1 MSELQ
6 ELTVKE
12 LITKMYNT
20 QHQLQRNTAYAVGD
34 IATSPDLPSW
44 AYLECIQAG
53 TTSST
58 PPQQFLP
65 NTKTILSDG
74 SVQWRVRDIRCRYEV
89 GDLVPKLTTPK
100 SYEYLILCDGST
112 FDASEYPLLA
122 DVFPDGVLPD
132 LSGRVLE
139 GDSVAKK
146 FKDAGLPDIQGRFEP
161 TYTEGAAR
169 IASEGVSGCFSEDSH
184 WGSYVQ
190 GVTMVLGN
198 DGDYRTSGIQ
208 FKASS
213 YNSTYGKSS
222 TVQMASFTVKYYVCY
237 GG

>member
-12 LITKMYNT
+12 LITKIYNT

-44 AYLECIQAG
+44 AYLECVQAG

-58 PPQQFLP
+58 PPQQFSP
-65 NTKTILSDG
+65 NPQTILSDG

-100 SYEYLILCDGST
+100 SYEYLMLCDGSP

-122 DVFPDGVLPD
+122 AVFPDGVLPD
-132 LSGRVLE
+132 LSERVLQ
-139 GDSVAKK
+139 GADTAKQYRE
-146 FKDAGLPDIQGRFEP
+146 AGLPNITGKVGTVVVP
-161 TYTEGAAR
+161 NHGN
-169 IASEGVSGCFSEDSH
+169 
-184 WGSYVQ
+184 YVQ
-190 GVTMVLGN
+190 GAIYALTW
-198 DGDYRTSGIQ
+198 GDNNPS
-208 FKASS
+208 ASS
-213 YNSTYGKSS
+213 PNVTGQTLYGYGIDASRSSAVYGKSS
-222 TVQMASFTVKYYVCY
+222 TVQPAAYTVTYYVCY